1 MIQGVTMSE
10 NEYHSRRPLMCKAPW
25 SQLNIGPLGDLKMC
39 TVGKKHGS
47 YISEVSS
54 LTDYYNNDIINGIR
68 TNFIK
73 GVWPSECS
81 ACEYNK
87 ENRIPAHLDNDH
99 YTRLP
104 WTDENFHA
112 EKKQI
117 LSLEYTPSNLCN
129 QSCAMCGSIYSS
141 KWIGLD
147 KRAKKEGLEFREKS
161 GLTNLHTK
169 AFQATDNDMRKIFE
183 VLPSIKFLL
192 IKGGEPF
199 ADPRNIRLLREIV
212 NKKYEMGILI
222 VSNWAVITEEI
233 WELLEDLNKS
243 PNIELLVTASID
255 GTGKVYE
262 WIRSTPYEQ
271 TLENME
277 TYLRRTGNRVMISS
291 TVSLYTL
298 WDLTKTANELV
309 STNLIDNIA
318 YQYVFLPKYSA
329 YSMIPQ
335 DDIDRLVTE
344 FFNNPAYL
352 KDPRF
357 FERTDRLKVI
367 KHGATDADNANAL
380 RWIDYINKLRGFNI
394 YDYCPGLAEWAS
406 RIKDE

>member
-1 MIQGVTMSE
+1 MSE
-10 NEYHSRRPLMCKAPW
+10 HEYTSRRPLMCKAPW

-47 YISEVSS
+47 YISQVSS
-54 LTDYYNNDIINGIR
+54 LTDYFNNDVINGIR
-68 TNFIK
+68 RSFIK
-73 GVWPSECS
+73 GEWPS
-81 ACEYNK
+81 ACVACKNNK
-87 ENRIPAHLDNDH
+87 ENGIPAHLDNDH

-104 WTDENFHA
+104 WTDENFNA
-112 EKKQI
+112 DQKQI

-147 KRAKKEGLEFREKS
+147 NRAKKEGLEFRENS

-169 AFQATDNDMRKIFE
+169 AFQASEDDMQKILD

-212 NKKYEMGILI
+212 EKKYEMGILI
-222 VSNWAVITEEI
+222 VSNWAVITDEI
-233 WELLEDLNKS
+233 WDILVQLNKN
-243 PNIELLVTASID
+243 PNIDLLVTASID

-271 TLENME
+271 TLANME
-277 TYLRRTGNRVMISS
+277 TYFRKTGKRVMISS

-298 WDLTKTANELV
+298 WTLTQTANELL
-309 STNLIDNIA
+309 STGLVANIA
-318 YQYVFLPKYSA
+318 YQYVFLPRYAA
-329 YSMIPQ
+329 YSMIEQP
-335 DDIDRLVTE
+335 DIDRLVAG
-344 FFNNPAYL
+344 FFANPAYRA
-352 KDPRF
+352 DPKF
-357 FERTDRLKVI
+357 FERTERLRVLKYN
-367 KHGATDADNANAL
+367 ATPEDNSHAL
-380 RWIDYINKLRGFNI
+380 RWIDYMNSIRGFSI
-394 YDYCPGLAEWAS
+394 YDHHPDLANWAD
-406 RIKDE
+406 KVKTT